1 MTAISPAAIRVVAVV
16 GPTASGKTALSI
28 ELAKRLGT
36 EIISADSM
44 QFYRGMEIG
53 TAAPTAAERASVP
66 HHFVSF
72 LEPHQHYSAGA
83 FAKDAMDVVERLNAQ
98 GKVAVVAGGSG
109 LYVSALLDGLFDG
122 PARNEAIRERL
133 HREAELHG
141 LAPLYER
148 LLRVDPQYAQIV
160 LPHDLRRI
168 VRGLEVYEITGQ
180 PISQLHERHQRE
192 KQPIRSLF
200 VGIEYPRSVLYA
212 RIDERVD
219 RMITDGLVDEV
230 QRLVDGGHDRA
241 IARLKSLGY
250 RELAAYL
257 RGEQTLDAAVEQMK
271 MHTRRFA
278 KRQLSWYRGDERVR
292 WLSIEEY
299 PDAGAQADAAMGWV
313 RDVEDL

>member
-1 MTAISPAAIRVVAVV
+1 MTAFSPTSIRVAAVV

-28 ELAKRLGT
+28 ELAKRLDT

-72 LEPHQHYSAGA
+72 LEPHQLYSAGA

-109 LYVSALLDGLFDG
+109 LYVSALVDGLFDG

-133 HREAELHG
+133 HREAEFHG
-141 LAPLYER
+141 PAPLYER
-148 LLRVDPQYAQIV
+148 LQEVDPHYAQIV

-180 PISQLHERHQRE
+180 PISHLHQLHQRE
-192 KQPIRSLF
+192 KRPIRSIF
-200 VGIEYPRSVLYA
+200 AGIEYPRDVLYA

-219 RMITDGLVDEV
+219 RMIADGLADEV
-230 QRLVDGGHDRA
+230 QRLLDSGYGCA
-241 IARLKSLGY
+241 ISRLKSLGY

-257 RGEQTLDAAVEQMK
+257 RGEQTLDAAIEQMK

-292 WLSIEEY
+292 WLRIEEY
-299 PDAGAQADAAMGWV
+299 PNAHAQADAVMGWIKGQ
-313 RDVEDL
+313 